1 MQYKF
6 SKLTPGDV
14 LGEWHKTRCE
24 EGTKCPIIATLH
36 IVQPHH
42 MQRVNERERE
52 REKLLKGK
60 EQRKRGRKERG
71 KRTKE
76 SEVVSKRER

>member
-6 SKLTPGDV
+6 TKLTPGDV

-42 MQRVNERERE
+42 MQRVNVRERE
-52 REKLLKGK
+52 RELKGK
-60 EQRKRGRKERG
+60 EQRKRGRTERS